1 MKVAMHFGN
10 VKKSMCLEHIGVCQ
24 EGDKVWAYSLGNN
37 LGSNYCPKRVPT
49 PNPQNDLLVLK
60 DENDISVATAA
71 LVIIGNR

>member
-1 MKVAMHFGN
+1 MFGALGC
-10 VKKSMCLEHIGVCQ
+10 VRHELPVWVTIWDLTFAPKS
-24 EGDKVWAYSLGNN
+24 
-37 LGSNYCPKRVPT
+37 VPT